1 MPYRK
6 LWPSRPSTPH
16 GTVYVL
22 HFDQPFKHANHYIGF
37 TTRTVEDR
45 LVEHIIGDGSKFLA
59 KVVAAGIT
67 FRLAVVFPNV
77 DLRYEY
83 QLKNRGG
90 AKRVC
95 PICQEKSP

>member
-16 GTVYVL
+16 GTVYML

-45 LVEHIIGDGSKFLA
+45 LVEHIPARAQLVAD
-59 KVVAAGIT
+59 VVAYI
-67 FRLAVVFPNV
+67 V
-77 DLRYEY
+77 
-83 QLKNRGG
+83 RG
-90 AKRVC
+90 
-95 PICQEKSP
+95 